1 MSAGIVQNVL
11 LCVPVTSD
19 QASTVDQQVCP
30 PSGNQYFHLQSQQ
43 AYVLS
48 PASAGYLEGLT
59 EPFDYAAAA
68 GFFAL
73 AFTTIVAVWMVSATA
88 GSLLD
93 FIRRA

>member
-1 MSAGIVQNVL
+1 MSAGTVQNIL
-11 LCVPVTSD
+11 LCMPVTSD
-19 QASTVDQQVCP
+19 QSSAVDQQVCP
-30 PSGNQYFHLQSQQ
+30 PSGNQYFHLQSQS

-48 PASAGYLEGLT
+48 PASGVYLDGLT

-73 AFTTIVAVWMVSATA
+73 AFTTVVAVWMVSATA